1 MGWEVD
7 DIEATIRVLAARGVV
22 FEEYD
27 LPGLRTIDGIAEIE
41 GNYPSKGTG
50 GARRLVPRQR
60 RNPLLHR
67 QPVRGR
73 NVVRRATAVRRR
85 PALSNTA
92 PSLSPRTRRA
102 HRRSLLSPTDQE
114 AVTLEAAAGV
124 LAAVPEARWCCR
136 CPSPSR
142 STGSISIGVAA
153 VSVRPLA

>member
-73 NVVRRATAVRRR
+73 KRCEARDRRATEAGALEHRTLALASDAPGAQAVIVE
-85 PALSNTA
+85 PD
-92 PSLSPRTRRA
+92 
-102 HRRSLLSPTDQE
+102 RSGGRD
-114 AVTLEAAAGV
+114 A
-124 LAAVPEARWCCR
+124 
-136 CPSPSR
+136 
-142 STGSISIGVAA
+142 
-153 VSVRPLA
+153 